1 MPVSPPLSL
10 LRLGVLLSRKLL
22 DDIAITAGAV
32 LDAAVDAADG
42 GCADLH
48 LLHDLVVGAAAQQ
61 KLRCF
66 QPLRHVG
73 DLFHGAQILEKVV
86 TLLPRFKAQ

>member
-1 MPVSPPLSL
+1 MPVFPPLSL
-10 LRLGVLLSRKLL
+10 LRLGVLLGRKLL
-22 DDIAITAGAV
+22 DDIAVTAGAV

-42 GCADLH
+42 GRADLH

-61 KLRCF
+61 QLRCF

-73 DLFHGAQILEKVV
+73 DLFPAVHRSSK
-86 TLLPRFKAQ
+86 KS